1 MAAALIEARVL
12 TKVWMDAYLA
22 AFAQA
27 AGARL
32 VTNDVAFRAYPI
44 LDVVLIGPGTD

>member
-1 MAAALIEARVL
+1 
-12 TKVWMDAYLA
+12 MDAYLA

-32 VTNDVAFRAYPI
+32 VPNDVAFRACPR
-44 LDVVLIGPGTD
+44 LDVVLIGPDTN